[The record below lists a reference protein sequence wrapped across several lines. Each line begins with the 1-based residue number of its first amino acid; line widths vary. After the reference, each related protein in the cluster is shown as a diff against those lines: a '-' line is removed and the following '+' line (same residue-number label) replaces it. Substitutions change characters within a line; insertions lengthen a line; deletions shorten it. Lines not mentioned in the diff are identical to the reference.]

1 MNEKQL
7 RRLKKV
13 ELLEIMLAQGRRID
27 ELEGQ
32 LALANQ
38 QLEDKRLKIEKAGSL
53 AEASLQLTA
62 IFEEAQRA
70 CDIYLTN
77 LKERVEGG
85 DGDEMVQQEV
95 SG

>member
-7 RRLKKV
+7 RKLKKV

-27 ELEGQ
+27 ELEKQ

-38 QLEDKRLKIEKAGSL
+38 QLEEKRLKIERAGSL

-77 LKERVEGG
+77 LKENHGGG
-85 DGDEMVQQEV
+85 DVDENRQQEL
-95 SG
+95 S

>member
-27 ELEGQ
+27 ELEEE
-32 LALANQ
+32 LALVRQ
-38 QLEDKRLKIEKAGSL
+38 QLEEKRLKIEKAGSL

-77 LKERVEGG
+77 LKEQDEGG
-85 DGDEMVQQEV
+85 DGDENSQKDRI
-95 SG
+95 